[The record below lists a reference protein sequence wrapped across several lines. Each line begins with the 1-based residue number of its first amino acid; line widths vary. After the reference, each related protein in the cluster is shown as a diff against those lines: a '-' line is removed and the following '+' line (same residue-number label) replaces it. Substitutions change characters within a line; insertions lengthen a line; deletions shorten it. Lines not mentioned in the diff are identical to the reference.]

1 MWRATIACDIVPGP
15 ISLIEGAKDAAKGS
29 HGLYMRMPV
38 RLRQVIAEFTFAAAA
53 AVCIIAVIL
62 PSAIEGLP
70 LRRSALLGEVAIL
83 FLNWIVWRRMPER
96 ASRIMRGGLFA
107 AGVGVGLLLMTF
119 HLAGG
124 INTLAGFVSL
134 LAMYAARHSYDDP
147 EVAAEEAL
155 RDAQKPALR
164 SAASYAFENIE
175 NIAVSLVV
183 VVLIWHFCLEAF
195 RIPSGS
201 MLPTLY
207 GDPVWGDRVL
217 VDKVV
222 YQFRDP
228 IRWEPTVFRYP
239 LRRTDPYVKRVI
251 GLPGE
256 QLLIAQG
263 DVFARK
269 TAQGEIELLDKSPS
283 ARHPLWYPVAGEI
296 KDKSDF
302 LKCFAREGDVDI
314 DAGVIRLSKDSIAT
328 FPKGSDGGPGDVR
341 DHDPDGNGGNSEIG
355 YNLRMVGDL
364 RVKVKVESLKS
375 DLEVTIA
382 RDADAYTL
390 TLSSDKARC
399 ALRHSRAGTDPQEN
413 EVGRLQWGKLAASE
427 GDVFTFSLADGV
439 LQVMREDSTLITATV
454 GSGLLDA
461 LRNFDK
467 SRKAQG
473 KPVEPL
479 NSEAISRVA
488 QGEIE
493 ASHRARITFAGAD
506 AKVRVLGV
514 DRDIYYVGRML
525 DIDEGGKTALKE
537 MPYGFALGD
546 DEYFCMGDNSPNSKD
561 CRFWIALE
569 IVLNDGT
576 LYTGGLDDEG
586 QVIAAFLNSEPSGEP
601 LNYKAPDGRTVKA
614 SCLRSLQRIARFS
627 QKERGPNLPS
637 NADILKASVEGLK
650 RAAGEKQLT
659 RVQFIT
665 EGGGVVYVN
674 LADIKEFRV
683 RNVAYVKRDLFVGK
697 PFAVFLWPHRMKL
710 IE

>member
-1 MWRATIACDIVPGP
+1 MRIP
-15 ISLIEGAKDAAKGS
+15 I
-29 HGLYMRMPV
+29 
-38 RLRQVIAEFTFAAAA
+38 RLRQVIAELTFAAAA
-53 AVCIIAVIL
+53 AVCIIAVFM

-83 FLNWIVWRRMPER
+83 FLNWIVWRRMPHR

-107 AGVGVGLLLMTF
+107 AGVGVALLLMTF

-155 RDAQKPALR
+155 RAASRPPLR
-164 SAASYAFENIE
+164 SAASYVFESLE

-183 VVLIWHFCLEAF
+183 VVLVWHFCLEAF

-263 DVFARK
+263 DVFVRK
-269 TAQGEIELLDKSPS
+269 FAGGEIELLEKSPS

-296 KDKSDF
+296 RDKSDF
-302 LKCFAREGDVDI
+302 LKFFAR
-314 DAGVIRLSKDSIAT
+314 AGEVEFASGAIVLSKDSIAT
-328 FPKGSDGGPGDVR
+328 FPKSSEGLPGDVR

-364 RVKVKVESLKS
+364 RVKLKIEALKS
-375 DLEVTIA
+375 DLEITLI
-382 RDADAYTL
+382 RDADSYTL
-390 TLSSDKARC
+390 TLSTNKDRC
-399 ALRHSRAGTDPQEN
+399 ALRHSRVGFNPQEN
-413 EVGRLQWGKLAASE
+413 EVGKLQWGKLVAGE

-439 LQVMREDSTLITATV
+439 LQVLREETPLITATV
-454 GSGLLDA
+454 GSALLDA

-467 SRKAQG
+467 SRVAQG

-488 QGEIE
+488 LGEIE
-493 ASHRARITFAGAD
+493 ANHRARIAFASAD
-506 AKVRVLGV
+506 ARVRVLGV

-525 DIDEGGKTALKE
+525 DVDEGGKTALKE
-537 MPYGFALGD
+537 LPYGFALGQ

-561 CRFWIALE
+561 CRFWVALE

-601 LNYKAPDGRTVKA
+601 FNYKAPDGRTVKS

-627 QKERGPNLPS
+627 QKERGLNLPG
-637 NADILKASVEGLK
+637 NAEILKNSLEALK

-683 RNVAYVKRDLFVGK
+683 RNVGYVKRDLFVGK

>member
-1 MWRATIACDIVPGP
+1 MAETGVPSIKPQGYARLP
-15 ISLIEGAKDAAKGS
+15 L
-29 HGLYMRMPV
+29 RV
-38 RLRQVIAEFTFAAAA
+38 RQLTAEVMFAAAA
-53 AVCIIAVIL
+53 GACITAVIM

-83 FLNWIVWRRMPER
+83 FLNWIVWRRMPHR

-107 AGVGVGLLLMTF
+107 AGVGVALLLMTF
-119 HLAGG
+119 QLAGG

-134 LAMYAARHSYDDP
+134 LAMYAAKHSYDDP
-147 EVAAEEAL
+147 EVAAEDAL
-155 RDAQKPALR
+155 RAAQKPALR

-183 VVLIWHFCLEAF
+183 VVLVWHFCLEAF

-263 DVFARK
+263 DVFARR
-269 TAQGEIELLDKSPS
+269 TPQGEIELLEKSAS
-283 ARHPLWYPVAGEI
+283 ARHPLWYPVTGEVR
-296 KDKSDF
+296 DKAEF
-302 LKCFAREGDVDI
+302 LKLFAREGNVEFESG
-314 DAGVIRLSKDSIAT
+314 AIRLTSGALAV
-328 FPKGSDGGPGDVR
+328 FPKGSDGKPDDVR

-355 YNLRMVGDL
+355 YNKRIVGDL
-364 RVKVKVESLKS
+364 RVKIKLESLKS
-375 DLEVTIA
+375 DLEITLA

-390 TLSSDKARC
+390 TLSTDKDRC
-399 ALRHSRAGTDPQEN
+399 ALRHSRAGSNAQEN
-413 EVGRLQWGKLAASE
+413 EVGRLQWGKLQAAE

-439 LQVMREDSTLITATV
+439 LQVMREDTPLITATV
-454 GSGLLDA
+454 GSALLDA

-467 SRKAQG
+467 SRRAQN
-473 KPVEPL
+473 KPIEPL
-479 NSEAISRVA
+479 NSEAISKVA
-488 QGEIE
+488 LGEIE
-493 ASHRARITFAGAD
+493 ANHRGRITFAGAD

-525 DIDEGGKTALKE
+525 DVDEGGKTALRE
-537 MPYGFALGD
+537 MPYGFALGG

-561 CRFWIALE
+561 CRFWVALE

-576 LYTGGLDDEG
+576 LYSGGLDDEG
-586 QVIAAFLNSEPSGEP
+586 QVIAAFLNAEPSGEP
-601 LNYKAPDGRTVKA
+601 LNYRAPDGRNVKT
-614 SCLRSLQRIARFS
+614 SCLRSLQRIARFTH
-627 QKERGPNLPS
+627 KERGLSLPS
-637 NADILKASVEGLK
+637 NAEILKASLEGLK

-683 RNVAYVKRDLFVGK
+683 RNVGYVKRDLFVGK